1 MAYPGYQRR
10 GCLRSGPIRKVGGG
24 STSGP
29 IYEKREGD
37 SPLQVRYT
45 KSVCVWGG
53 GGGGGGQFADTF
65 VWHTENT
72 LSLIINGYNFDRGGC
87 SSTRSEYATGLNK
100 LYIHVHVPTY
110 VLPRY
115 TSHARANQLKIVVF
129 NCIHSLIVS
138 FLRRRG
144 VPEPLEPPPPP
155 P

>member
-10 GCLRSGPIRKVGGG
+10 GCLRSGPVRKVGGG
-24 STSGP
+24 LHFRSDIRKEGGGQSISGP
-29 IYEKREGD
+29 IYK
-37 SPLQVRYT
+37 
-45 KSVCVWGG
+45 KC
-53 GGGGGGQFADTF
+53 GGGGQFADTF

-87 SSTRSEYATGLNK
+87 SSTRSEYTTGLNK

-115 TSHARANQLKIVVF
+115 TSHARANELKIVVF

-144 VPEPLEPPPPP
+144 VPEPLEPPPLNTPLHT
-155 P
+155 